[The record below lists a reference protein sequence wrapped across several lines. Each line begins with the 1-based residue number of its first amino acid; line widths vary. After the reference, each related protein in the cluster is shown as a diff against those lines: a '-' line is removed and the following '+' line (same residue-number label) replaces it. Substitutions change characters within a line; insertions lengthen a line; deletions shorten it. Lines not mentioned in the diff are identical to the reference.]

1 MCLIV
6 FDWRPDALDGPL
18 FTLAANRD
26 EFFRRTA
33 QPIGWWD
40 DARGV
45 LAGRD
50 LVGGGTWLGMSRD
63 GRFAALTNYRAPHD
77 MRVDAPTRGTLVSDW
92 LASARSGTRLAPGR
106 SQSDGED
113 DSQSDEQ
120 RDDESNGETGG
131 GEHETPLAYLHR
143 VAQTG
148 EIYNGFNLL
157 VGDWKRRELA
167 WYCNRSKLA
176 PALLAPGTH
185 GISNAILDTAWPKL
199 VRKRTELRELLARDP
214 MPPLERLIDLMR
226 DPRVASDAELPSTG
240 IPLERE
246 RALSAAF
253 IETPE
258 YGTRGTTA
266 LRVVANGEM
275 ISVAVAERSDD
286 NGSHRVVRPGDF
298 ERSFAFNVEREIAW
312 SPYSRVVPRSPA

>member
-63 GRFAALTNYRAPHD
+63 GRFAALTNYRAPHE
-77 MRVDAPTRGTLVSDW
+77 MRADAPTRGTLVSDW
-92 LASARSGTRLAPGR
+92 LVGGNAAA
-106 SQSDGED
+106 
-113 DSQSDEQ
+113 
-120 RDDESNGETGG
+120 NGG
-131 GEHETPLAYLHR
+131 GNGNHNRSDSAAEHETPLAYLQR
-143 VAQTG
+143 VARTG
-148 EIYNGFNLL
+148 DIYNGFNLL
-157 VGDWKRRELA
+157 VGDWTRRELA
-167 WYCNRSKLA
+167 WYCNRANLA

-199 VRKRTELRELLARDP
+199 VKKRGELGALLARNA

-226 DPRVASDAELPSTG
+226 DPRVAPDAELPSTG

-275 ISVAVAERSDD
+275 VSVAVAERTDD

-298 ERSFAFNVEREIAW
+298 ERSFAFNVERAIA
-312 SPYSRVVPRSPA
+312 

>member
-33 QPIGWWD
+33 EPISWWH
-40 DARGV
+40 DAPTV

-63 GRFAALTNYRAPHD
+63 GRFAALTNYRAPHE
-77 MRVDAPTRGTLVSDW
+77 MRADAPTRGTLVSDW
-92 LASARSGTRLAPGR
+92 LTGSAQGADNSKGN
-106 SQSDGED
+106 
-113 DSQSDEQ
+113 
-120 RDDESNGETGG
+120 SNGR
-131 GEHETPLAYLHR
+131 HETPLGYLQH

-157 VGDWKRRELA
+157 IGDWTRRELG
-167 WYCNRSKLA
+167 WYCNRSNIA
-176 PALLAPGTH
+176 PTLLAPGTH
-185 GISNAILDTAWPKL
+185 GISNAVLDTAWPKL
-199 VRKRTELRELLARDP
+199 VRKRTELAAMLTRDA

-226 DPRVASDAELPSTG
+226 DPRLARDDELPSTG

-266 LRVVANGEM
+266 VRVVAHGDV
-275 ISVAVAERSDD
+275 ISVAAAERSDD
-286 NGSHRVVRPGDF
+286 NGSHRIVRPGDF
-298 ERSFAFNVEREIAW
+298 ERSFAFNVEREIA
-312 SPYSRVVPRSPA
+312 

>member
-33 QPIGWWD
+33 EPISWWH
-40 DARGV
+40 DAPAV

-63 GRFAALTNYRAPHD
+63 GRFAALTNYRAPHE
-77 MRVDAPTRGTLVSDW
+77 MRADAPTRGTLVSDW
-92 LASARSGTRLAPGR
+92 LTGSAQGASKG
-106 SQSDGED
+106 
-113 DSQSDEQ
+113 
-120 RDDESNGETGG
+120 NGKGP
-131 GEHETPLAYLHR
+131 HETPLDYLQH

-157 VGDWKRRELA
+157 VGDWTRRELG
-167 WYCNRSKLA
+167 WYCNRSNIA
-176 PALLAPGTH
+176 PALLAAGTH
-185 GISNAILDTAWPKL
+185 GISNAVLDTAWPKL
-199 VRKRTELRELLARDP
+199 VKKRAELGAMLTRDA
-214 MPPLERLIDLMR
+214 MPPLERMIDLMR
-226 DPRVASDAELPSTG
+226 DPRLARDDELPSTG

-266 LRVVANGEM
+266 VRVVVHGEI
-275 ISVAVAERSDD
+275 ISVAAAERSDD
-286 NGSHRVVRPGDF
+286 NGSHRIARPGSF
-298 ERSFAFNVEREIAW
+298 ERSFAFNVERETD
-312 SPYSRVVPRSPA
+312 

>member
-6 FDWRPDALDGPL
+6 FDWRPDAVDGPL

-33 QPIGWWD
+33 DPISWWQ
-40 DARGV
+40 DAPGV

-63 GRFAALTNYRAPHD
+63 GRFAALTNYRAPHE
-77 MRVDAPTRGTLVSDW
+77 MRADAPTRGTLVSDW
-92 LASARSGTRLAPGR
+92 LSGSARDANGVAH
-106 SQSDGED
+106 
-113 DSQSDEQ
+113 DS
-120 RDDESNGETGG
+120 
-131 GEHETPLAYLHR
+131 PLAYLQQ

-148 EIYNGFNLL
+148 DIYNGFNLL
-157 VGDWKRRELA
+157 VGDWMRRELA
-167 WYCNRSKLA
+167 WYCNRSDAA
-176 PALLAPGTH
+176 PALLTPGTH
-185 GISNAILDTAWPKL
+185 GISNAVLDTAWPKL
-199 VRKRTELRELLARDP
+199 VKKRTELGTLLSRDA
-214 MPPLERLIDLMR
+214 MPTLERLIDLMR
-226 DPRVASDAELPSTG
+226 DPRLARDDELPSTG

-266 LRVVANGEM
+266 LRVSAHGEVV
-275 ISVAVAERSDD
+275 SVAVAERSDD
-286 NGSHRVVRPGDF
+286 NGSHRIARPGDF
-298 ERSFAFNVEREIAW
+298 ERSFAFNIEREM
-312 SPYSRVVPRSPA
+312 V

>member
-6 FDWRPDALDGPL
+6 FDWRPDAVDGPL

-33 QPIGWWD
+33 EPISWWHD
-40 DARGV
+40 EPGV

-63 GRFAALTNYRAPHD
+63 GRFAALTNYRAPHE
-77 MRVDAPTRGTLVSDW
+77 MRADAPTRGTLVSDW
-92 LASARSGTRLAPGR
+92 LSGAARDAAGNPH
-106 SQSDGED
+106 D
-113 DSQSDEQ
+113 
-120 RDDESNGETGG
+120 
-131 GEHETPLAYLHR
+131 TPLAYLQH

-148 EIYNGFNLL
+148 DIYNGFNLL
-157 VGDWKRRELA
+157 VGDWTRRELA
-167 WYCNRSKLA
+167 WYCNRGDLA
-176 PALLAPGTH
+176 PVLLAPGTH
-185 GISNAILDTAWPKL
+185 GISNAVLDTAWPKL
-199 VRKRTELRELLARDP
+199 VKKRAELGTLLARDA

-226 DPRVASDAELPSTG
+226 DPRLARDDELPSTG

-266 LRVVANGEM
+266 LRVAAHGEVV
-275 ISVAVAERSDD
+275 SVAVAERSDD
-286 NGSHRVVRPGDF
+286 NGSHRIARPGDF
-298 ERSFAFNVEREIAW
+298 ERSFAFNIEREI
-312 SPYSRVVPRSPA
+312 V